1 MTMLSST
8 FVHSLGRGYERIQ
21 SLTKNVVGEGLSSKE
36 ILQRLHQLTRLIRGS
51 DIRWTYDELND
62 KIIKSL

>member
-1 MTMLSST
+1 MSD
-8 FVHSLGRGYERIQ
+8 ERIQ
-21 SLTKNVVGEGLSSKE
+21 SLTKNVVVEGLSSKE

>member
-1 MTMLSST
+1 MSD
-8 FVHSLGRGYERIQ
+8 ERIQ

-36 ILQRLHQLTRLIRGS
+36 ILQRLHELARLIRGS

-62 KIIKSL
+62 QIIKSL

>member
-1 MTMLSST
+1 MSD
-8 FVHSLGRGYERIQ
+8 ERIQ
-21 SLTKNVVGEGLSSKE
+21 SLTQNMVGKGLSSKE
-36 ILQRLHQLTRLIRGS
+36 IHQCLHQLTRLIRGS